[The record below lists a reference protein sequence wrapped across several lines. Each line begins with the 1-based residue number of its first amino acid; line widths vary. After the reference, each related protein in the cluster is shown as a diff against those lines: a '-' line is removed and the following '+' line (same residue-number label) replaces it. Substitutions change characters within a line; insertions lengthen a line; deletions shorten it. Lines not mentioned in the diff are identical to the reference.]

1 MKEAIVL
8 YPAATSHQMISM
20 VELAKLILQHHPNIS
35 ITILVAMMPFDT
47 STIPARISSIS
58 QTSLPISFLSLPPP
72 SENPPGPAAAATLGK
87 AAFDYIRLYTP
98 KVLDVLKA
106 ISLTS
111 TVLAFI
117 ISTFGITYDTLIPTY
132 LYFTSGASSFASI
145 LYLPTIH
152 NQTTKSFKDLPN
164 NTPLHFPGLPPIKP
178 SHLPEPLLDRDH
190 PAYQEFF
197 SLGTLLPNLKGM
209 ILNTFGML
217 EPQAIKAIT
226 ECACVPK
233 GSTPPLYCI
242 GPRIVDAKQRGA
254 SDDALSKCL
263 LWLDKQPSQSVKGSF
278 LCTSAEGDCFWPG
291 KEQTK
296 IYVGEDGKGGVVSS
310 EEVERKVRELM
321 GLEGKRFRE
330 SSSMM
335 KIMAMAAWTN
345 GGSSFT
351 ALSKLVA
358 SWKQEQS

>member
-35 ITILVAMMPFDT
+35 ITILVAVMPFDT
-47 STIPARISSIS
+47 STISAYISSIS

-87 AAFDYIRLYTP
+87 AAFDYIRLYSP
-98 KVLDVLKA
+98 KVLDALKT

-117 ISTFGITYDTLIPTY
+117 ISTFGITYDTPIPTY

-178 SHLPEPLLDRDH
+178 SHLPEPLLETCSR
-190 PAYQEFF
+190 F
-197 SLGTLLPNLKGM
+197 SASRHGSGTLNSTSEKSPNQSSP
-209 ILNTFGML
+209 N
-217 EPQAIKAIT
+217 PNS
-226 ECACVPK
+226 
-233 GSTPPLYCI
+233 STKPHL
-242 GPRIVDAKQRGA
+242 
-254 SDDALSKCL
+254 
-263 LWLDKQPSQSVKGSF
+263 
-278 LCTSAEGDCFWPG
+278 
-291 KEQTK
+291 
-296 IYVGEDGKGGVVSS
+296 
-310 EEVERKVRELM
+310 
-321 GLEGKRFRE
+321 
-330 SSSMM
+330 SSSLQQQ
-335 KIMAMAAWTN
+335 N
-345 GGSSFT
+345 GRGNKSFSY
-351 ALSKLVA
+351 LSNP
-358 SWKQEQS
+358 

>member
-35 ITILVAMMPFDT
+35 ITILVAIMPFDT
-47 STIPARISSIS
+47 STISTYISSIS
-58 QTSLPISFLSLPPP
+58 QTSLPISFLSLPQP
-72 SENPPGPAAAATLGK
+72 SEDPPGPAAAATLGK

-98 KVLDVLKA
+98 KVLDALKT

-117 ISTFGITYDTLIPTY
+117 ISTFGITYATPIPTY

-152 NQTTKSFKDLPN
+152 NQTTKSLKDLPN

-178 SHLPEPLLDRDH
+178 SHLPEPLLDRGH

-209 ILNTFGML
+209 ILNTFDML

-226 ECACVPK
+226 EGACVPK

-263 LWLDKQPSQSVKGSF
+263 LWLDKQPSQSVVF
-278 LCTSAEGDCFWPG
+278 LCFGRKGAFSAPQL
-291 KEQTK
+291 KE
-296 IYVGEDGKGGVVSS
+296 ISFEDVKGGVVSS

-321 GLEGKRFRE
+321 GLEGKGFRE

-335 KIMAMAAWTN
+335 KKMAMAAWTN